1 MKIGQNRNCKC
12 GTFRRI
18 CTGSKFIK
26 ENQRTFIYFLK
37 ERDNIGHMRREC
49 TKALLNTLFISD
61 ICINLMKYSQFTA
74 VSGRNVKSGLS
85 HQTEQADRFQRN
97 SFTAGIWSGDDQQ
110 CEVLPKC
117 HGDRNNFF
125 RIEQWVTSLTDTDA
139 SLFIQKRPAGAHGHC
154 QSTSCKNEV
163 KIRQRTVI
171 HTDFLDILCGFFT

>member
-1 MKIGQNRNCKC
+1 
-12 GTFRRI
+12 
-18 CTGSKFIK
+18 
-26 ENQRTFIYFLK
+26 
-37 ERDNIGHMRREC
+37 MRREC

-97 SFTAGIWSGDDQQ
+97 SFTTGVWTGYNQKLEIFAEHDIDWN
-110 CEVLPKC
+110 
-117 HGDRNNFF
+117 HFF
-125 RIEQWVTSLTDTDA
+125 LIEQWVTSLTDTDA

>member
-1 MKIGQNRNCKC
+1 MKMGQNRNCKC

-110 CEVLPKC
+110 CELFSDRAVGDVPHGYGCVPLHSEAAGWRAWTLPE
-117 HGDRNNFF
+117 HL
-125 RIEQWVTSLTDTDA
+125 V
-139 SLFIQKRPAGAHGHC
+139 QK
-154 QSTSCKNEV
+154 
-163 KIRQRTVI
+163 
-171 HTDFLDILCGFFT
+171 